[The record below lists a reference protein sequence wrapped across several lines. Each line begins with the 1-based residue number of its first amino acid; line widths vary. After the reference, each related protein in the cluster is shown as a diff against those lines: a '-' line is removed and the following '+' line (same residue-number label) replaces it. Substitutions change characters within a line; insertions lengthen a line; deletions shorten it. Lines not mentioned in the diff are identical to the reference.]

1 VSDATEQ
8 NGLEALGL
16 TQIEA
21 QPLGRVPIRQRE
33 SSVTTSA
40 WRLQL
45 RCDQGEGGIVRLEVS
60 GQALYRGDGL
70 FLGWSQEHLGQVYET
85 LTRPTGGGDSELEFM
100 QLG

>member
-8 NGLEALGL
+8 SGLEALGL

-21 QPLGRVPIRQRE
+21 QPLERVPIRQRE

-45 RCDQGEGGIVRLEVS
+45 RCDQGEGGIVRVEVS
-60 GQALYRGDGL
+60 AGQLFYRGDGL
-70 FLGWSQEHLGQVYET
+70 FLGWSQEHLGQVYDT
-85 LTRPTGGGDSELEFM
+85 LTRPTGGGSELEFM